1 MSPEIPRS
9 FTMPNLAS
17 TELTMAA
24 GDLAAAADVAAKQA
38 SPEAFETLE
47 QRINR
52 FATSI
57 RELQQAQLKPQVK
70 SAIKNLE
77 SGRPLAADEA
87 SAVRALIVGDAERY
101 IALENDCPAWMT
113 ELQRLMG
120 EITRLADS
128 ADNETLATLRGVVKD
143 AVRLVPTMRAH
154 AEERRRVE
162 QFERAFARLDDANRA
177 LLIQLLRE
185 MLDSPNR

>member
-1 MSPEIPRS
+1 
-9 FTMPNLAS
+9 MPNLAS

-24 GDLAAAADVAAKQA
+24 GDLVAAADVAARQS

-52 FATSI
+52 FATSL
-57 RELQQAQLKPQVK
+57 REMQQAQLRPQVK

-77 SGRPLAADEA
+77 SGRPLSPEEA
-87 SAVRALIVGDAERY
+87 SAVRALVIGDAERY
-101 IALENDCPAWMT
+101 IALENDGSAWMT
-113 ELQRLMG
+113 ELNRLIA
-120 EITRLADS
+120 EITRLADT
-128 ADNETLATLRGVVKD
+128 ADADAIANLRGVLKD

-154 AEERRRVE
+154 AEEKRRVE

-177 LLIQLLRE
+177 LLIQILRE
-185 MLDSPNR
+185 MLDSPTR